1 MKKGHFR
8 LTCVAQKRCCLSSLI
23 SHALPYLHHF
33 VCYSDFLCVR
43 SFKIYPI
50 HCLSETAKGYDIV
63 KHDCTKFQRS
73 SIRFQVNTLSYY
85 FWFAPCDISG
95 VDTSSWVLPF
105 QVQIHV
111 ADCHN
116 SGLNTRCWVQ
126 QLKCAHIAEYYNL
139 WGRHKLNANIHF
151 FETLCWLLQ
160 FQVQTNHVDNS
171 GLVTPQ

>member
-1 MKKGHFR
+1 MLTDITVTICTSLPASFR
-8 LTCVAQKRCCLSSLI
+8 MLFRFPVRPQFQDLPHSLFKRNSKTLQHCETWLHKISAFFHSLSSE
-23 SHALPYLHHF
+23 HF
-33 VCYSDFLCVR
+33 VL
-43 SFKIYPI
+43 
-50 HCLSETAKGYDIV
+50 L
-63 KHDCTKFQRS
+63 
-73 SIRFQVNTLSYY
+73 L
-85 FWFAPCDISG
+85 WFAPCDISG

-126 QLKCAHIAEYYNL
+126 QLKCAHIAEYYTL